1 MNTKGSSLSTSR
13 ESWMRARALCVALSI
28 LVTTSA
34 LARDAFVQ
42 ALEPCIESLAN
53 SSAGDEPGQNRYHV
67 VLGQSWM
74 VSLFAVAEKDGGNL
88 GSDMCGEIGSGWD
101 LNGPYQWPT
110 GLGELQQAVH
120 LDMITAVW
128 LDHIIRSARAVH
140 NTSAPI
146 SRISITRLPEIN
158 MHLVRVAFA
167 AAEAQA
173 EAPDSIDM
181 NQYGEVI
188 ARDTRVPDQFARIDA
203 EPPQKVQAEAVLP
216 ATRAPLDALKL
227 LLSATKAKPTAQIL
241 RLTLTNFDAGLVYR
255 NRGDSNIRQTRFD
268 YIDGEPINLADASF
282 EFPPAFEACAM
293 GLKQVQTAVANV
305 VQKKRYQDTK
315 VRLQYLL
322 LECSKEKP
330 KPHWSLVAQEPFEYF
345 DLPGQIE

>member
-1 MNTKGSSLSTSR
+1 MRPNWFSLTQLALSTV
-13 ESWMRARALCVALSI
+13 LCAALSA
-28 LVTTSA
+28 LPVPA
-34 LARDAFVQ
+34 LARDAFVK
-42 ALEPCIESLAN
+42 ALLPCLESLST
-53 SSAGDEPGQNRYHV
+53 SSTDDDPALARYHV
-67 VLGQSWM
+67 VLGQSWLA
-74 VSLFAVAEKDGGNL
+74 SLFAVAEKDGGNL

-101 LNGPYQWPT
+101 LNGPYAWPSS
-110 GLGELQQAVH
+110 LGEPMQKVDLE
-120 LDMITAVW
+120 MITPVW
-128 LDHIIRSARAVH
+128 LDHIIESARAKQ
-140 NTSAPI
+140 NTRAPI
-146 SRISITRLPEIN
+146 SRISITRLPEPN
-158 MHLVRVAFA
+158 THLVRVAFA

-173 EAPDSIDM
+173 EAPESIDL
-181 NQYGEVI
+181 NQHGEVI

-255 NRGDSNIRQTRFD
+255 NPGASDTRQTRFD

-282 EFPPAFEACAM
+282 EFPPAFKACAM
-293 GLKQVQTAVANV
+293 SLQQIQTAVHKV
-305 VQKKRYQDTK
+305 VQQKRYQSSAA
-315 VRLQYLL
+315 RLQYLL
-322 LECSKEKP
+322 LECSQDKP